1 MHLPVSIISDVVT
14 VIYSGESRSE
24 NPKLEIKINPVP
36 KPLNESMP
44 CVYWTQCRT
53 TGNKISL
60 KIKLLII
67 FYHFEFS

>member
-44 CVYWTQCRT
+44 CVYWKQ
-53 TGNKISL
+53 
-60 KIKLLII
+60 
-67 FYHFEFS
+67 